1 MKKVSILMV
10 IAGIFFCLL
19 VFKEFGANEEK
30 VEKKAEKK
38 IVIALEEQLLYV
50 FEGDEQ
56 IYAFPCSTGKKK
68 TPTPTGNFQVYR
80 KIPKYYSKRF
90 NVWVANW
97 LGFTRSG
104 KYGIHMVPY
113 NRKGY
118 LGLWR
123 LGKPGL
129 EGSHGCVR
137 IGVEESKIL
146 YKWSE
151 IGTKVKVVKNLEPVK

>member
-1 MKKVSILMV
+1 VGNLKKVSILMV

-68 TPTPTGNFQVYR
+68 HLPRQEIFKFIEKFLNITAKDLT
-80 KIPKYYSKRF
+80 
-90 NVWVANW
+90 
-97 LGFTRSG
+97 
-104 KYGIHMVPY
+104 YG
-113 NRKGY
+113 
-118 LGLWR
+118 W
-123 LGKPGL
+123 
-129 EGSHGCVR
+129 R
-137 IGVEESKIL
+137 IG
-146 YKWSE
+146 
-151 IGTKVKVVKNLEPVK
+151 

>member
-68 TPTPTGNFQVYR
+68 NTYPDR
-80 KIPKYYSKRF
+80 KFSSLSK
-90 NVWVANW
+90 N
-97 LGFTRSG
+97 S
-104 KYGIHMVPY
+104 
-113 NRKGY
+113 
-118 LGLWR
+118 
-123 LGKPGL
+123 
-129 EGSHGCVR
+129 
-137 IGVEESKIL
+137 
-146 YKWSE
+146 
-151 IGTKVKVVKNLEPVK
+151 